1 MLSFCRETHL
11 RQQRA
16 VPDAAEHTSQLAF
29 TSSSQHSGSSRRPRV
44 IKRRARNRVVIVTTA
59 SLSIG
64 KNDDIYTRKN
74 DAVPRLKASRAQ
86 KQFHHRGDR
95 RDRHSEARVRE
106 RRRTGGRRGGS
117 PYVLSRGTLP
127 ARVNSAPRR
136 GDSGGRGTL
145 STKSHSRADLASG
158 CVYPQAHS
166 VLTGLS
172 CSFVAQVAPVERAAD
187 SSGIQADTLRGPVDA
202 THRVSPQLAYVR
214 CHI

>member
-1 MLSFCRETHL
+1 MLSFCRETHLL

-95 RDRHSEARVRE
+95 RDRHSEARVRK
-106 RRRTGGRRGGS
+106 RRRTGGRRGGV
-117 PYVLSRGTLP
+117 PVRLITGY
-127 ARVNSAPRR
+127 APR
-136 GDSGGRGTL
+136 SGQLGAETRRFRRPRHALDEITLAGR
-145 STKSHSRADLASG
+145 SRVRVCIPTSPLCVDGAVVFLRRPGRSCRAS
-158 CVYPQAHS
+158 S
-166 VLTGLS
+166 
-172 CSFVAQVAPVERAAD
+172 
-187 SSGIQADTLRGPVDA
+187 
-202 THRVSPQLAYVR
+202 
-214 CHI
+214 

>member
-106 RRRTGGRRGGS
+106 RRRTGGGGAGGPRTSYHGVRSPLGSTRRRDAEI
-117 PYVLSRGTLP
+117 PEAAARSRRNHTRGQISRQGVYTHKPTL
-127 ARVNSAPRR
+127 
-136 GDSGGRGTL
+136 
-145 STKSHSRADLASG
+145 
-158 CVYPQAHS
+158 C
-166 VLTGLS
+166 
-172 CSFVAQVAPVERAAD
+172 
-187 SSGIQADTLRGPVDA
+187 
-202 THRVSPQLAYVR
+202 
-214 CHI
+214 